1 MRRRFSIIR
10 GSWLALSLLGCAQP
24 AAMATKAPV
33 SPSVATPVAT
43 ATPVP
48 TTPAATPPVAAA
60 AATPTPPPPLPPSSD
75 APTTVMPTSLGWPA
89 ETKIVKFTET
99 AHIFAGATEKS
110 APLGKVVRGTKTAW
124 TRFVD
129 LTPPEAVPTV
139 APGKSKKKPA
149 RKSKQCQIWV
159 EIAPMGWVCARSLAA
174 TKDSVAVA
182 VAQPELSRG
191 EFMPGA
197 YYLVRDGAAAYGTP
211 ADVKANNPRP
221 DPLEK
226 TMLRGMGTVDV
237 DGVTYQR
244 TNKGLVEATQMSG
257 LSPSDFAGIDLRTTP
272 QTWPFAMVSVGKRG
286 PAVVRVEPNSK
297 SKKVRTQAWRSV
309 VPMGT
314 EQDGFVNL
322 GENQWI
328 ARSALRVFTKQKR
341 PAAVAADGQWI
352 DVDLDEQT
360 VVAYQGDTPIFASVV
375 STGRVEGTTPVGL
388 YRIVSKAATMRMA
401 GEPGTNEKYDV
412 GEIPWAMRFKK
423 GVFFH
428 ASYWH
433 DGFGTKHSHGCVNL
447 SPRDARFLYTWAGPA
462 VPDGWS
468 ELEALQ
474 AATTIVRVRNAGT
487 PEPSWYNYSDEPKAT
502 VEALGQAPSEES
514 P

>member
-1 MRRRFSIIR
+1 
-10 GSWLALSLLGCAQP
+10 
-24 AAMATKAPV
+24 
-33 SPSVATPVAT
+33 
-43 ATPVP
+43 
-48 TTPAATPPVAAA
+48 
-60 AATPTPPPPLPPSSD
+60 
-75 APTTVMPTSLGWPA
+75 
-89 ETKIVKFTET
+89 
-99 AHIFAGATEKS
+99 
-110 APLGKVVRGTKTAW
+110 
-124 TRFVD
+124 
-129 LTPPEAVPTV
+129 
-139 APGKSKKKPA
+139 
-149 RKSKQCQIWV
+149 
-159 EIAPMGWVCARSLAA
+159 MGWVCERSLAA
-174 TKDSVAVA
+174 TKDAVAAA

-191 EFMPGA
+191 EYMPGA
-197 YYLVRDGAAAYGTP
+197 YYLVRDGALAYGTP
-211 ADVKANNPRP
+211 DDIKANNPRP
-221 DPLEK
+221 EPLEK
-226 TMLRGMGTVDV
+226 TMLRGMGTTDV

-244 TNKGLVEATQMSG
+244 TNKGLVEAAKMSG

-286 PAVVRVEPNSK
+286 PAVVRAEPTAK

-314 EQDGFVNL
+314 EQDGFVSL
-322 GENQWI
+322 GDNQWI

-341 PAAVAADGQWI
+341 PADVAADGQWI

-388 YRIVSKAATMRMA
+388 YRVVSKAATMRMA

-468 ELEALQ
+468 ELEALT
-474 AATTIVRVRNAGT
+474 AATTIVRVRNAAN
-487 PEPSWYNYSDEPKAT
+487 PEPTWYNYNDEPKAT
-502 VEALGQAPSEES
+502 VEALGQTPSDES